1 MPRTPLVV
9 GNWKM
14 NLTKR
19 SAMDLAD
26 AVARGVPRDV
36 QVGMAPPFV
45 YIVAVVQAD
54 GGGDV
59 MVGAR
64 DCCCEECGAVTGE
77 VSPEMLKDV
86 GVQFCLTGH
95 SERRHV
101 LHESPDLIGRK
112 AHAIYDGGM
121 TVIHCVGE
129 KLEER
134 DGG

>member
-1 MPRTPLVV
+1 MPRTPFVV

-26 AVARGVPRDV
+26 AVARGVPRGV

-45 YIVAVVQAD
+45 YIDAVVQAV

-59 MVGAR
+59 MVGAQ
-64 DCCCEECGAVTGE
+64 DCYFEKSGAFTGE
-77 VSPEMLKDV
+77 VSPEMLKDL
-86 GVQFCLTGH
+86 GAKFCLTGH

-101 LHESPDLIGRK
+101 LHESSDLIGRK
-112 AHAIYDGGM
+112 AHAI
-121 TVIHCVGE
+121 
-129 KLEER
+129 
-134 DGG
+134 